1 MLQLSPPLST
11 VNNAEHVYKCW
22 FKYPF
27 SILLGIYIP
36 RGRTVGTSHDSV
48 FNVSMFSAA
57 STASFK
63 RPKRKKKSLPK
74 LTLCPQGVTSITENL
89 GLSARL
95 LPALSLPAS

>member
-1 MLQLSPPLST
+1 M
-11 VNNAEHVYKCW
+11 YKCW

-57 STASFK
+57 STTSFK
-63 RPKRKKKSLPK
+63 RQKKKSLPK

>member
-48 FNVSMFSAA
+48 FNVSVFSAA
-57 STASFK
+57 STTSFK
-63 RPKRKKKSLPK
+63 RPKRKKKVFLNRPSAHRELLASQKTWVFQQGFFLP
-74 LTLCPQGVTSITENL
+74 
-89 GLSARL
+89 
-95 LPALSLPAS
+95 